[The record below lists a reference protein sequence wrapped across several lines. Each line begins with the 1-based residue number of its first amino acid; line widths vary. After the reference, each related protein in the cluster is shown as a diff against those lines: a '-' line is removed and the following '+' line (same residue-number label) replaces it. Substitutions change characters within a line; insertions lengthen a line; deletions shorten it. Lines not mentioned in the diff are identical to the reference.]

1 MFLEN
6 LKSLFSFEKKKNF
19 FFEHIKKQNLVKIEK
34 YLNKKSFISKISL
47 NYAIYLNCDIIY
59 VNEFNLQDK
68 LYILDLLLIEN
79 NEKLDKNIFSNLG
92 SSEKGIPFL
101 KSIFNKK
108 IYRKQEHF
116 HTAFLWACKHDNI
129 KTMEFLLNITE
140 FKFNEGSLLDE
151 IFEFHSIESLQYLI
165 NNKKTAQYFNKN
177 IILNFIKN
185 TKNSLKHK
193 ISQSLIENKLIEL
206 TEDDFE
212 ILLHHIKNSNRSYE
226 EKYGLFYF
234 LFLYNKKI
242 LIDIINDRKK
252 ILINNIYFDKALLQF
267 SLSKNIISVEKYAND
282 ILIQATFCYSCYH
295 SALSFIHFLFN
306 EMYLNKV
313 NIENNQAFINF
324 YKVMYKLYNP
334 KKLDSESNFTL
345 NYILIT
351 KPLNLFLKNKKY
363 SCLDAKQQYM
373 IKNRKI
379 KPEDFKT
386 FLETNLIASSIN
398 DF

>member
-19 FFEHIKKQNLVKIEK
+19 FFEHIKEQNILKIEK
-34 YLNKKSFISKISL
+34 YLNKKSFISKVSL
-47 NYAIYLNCDIIY
+47 NYAIYLNCDTTYITK
-59 VNEFNLQDK
+59 FNLQNK
-68 LYILDLLLIEN
+68 LHILDVLLLEM
-79 NEKLDKNIFSNLG
+79 NEKLDKNIFCNLG

-101 KSIFNKK
+101 KLIFNKK
-108 IYRKQEHF
+108 IHRKQEYF
-116 HTAFLWACKHDNI
+116 HTAFLWSCKHDNI

-151 IFEFHSIESLQYLI
+151 IFEFHSVESLQYLI

-185 TKNSLKHK
+185 TKNPLKYK

-206 TEDDFE
+206 TKEDFE
-212 ILLHHIKNSNRSYE
+212 LFLDTIRDSNRSYE
-226 EKYGLFYF
+226 EKYGFFNF
-234 LFLYNKKI
+234 LFLYNKDM
-242 LIDIINDRKK
+242 LTNIINDQKQL
-252 ILINNIYFDKALLQF
+252 LINNIYFDRSLLQF
-267 SLSKNIISVEKYAND
+267 SLNKNIISVEEYAND
-282 ILIQATFCYSCYH
+282 LLINA
-295 SALSFIHFLFN
+295 SAASKSAYSFIKFLFN
-306 EMYLNKV
+306 EMYSKKV
-313 NIENNQAFINF
+313 NIKNNQAFINIYENLYEF
-324 YKVMYKLYNP
+324 YNSGKS
-334 KKLDSESNFTL
+334 DISWNFAH

-351 KPLNLFLKNKKY
+351 QPIDLFLKNKKY
-363 SCLDAKQQYM
+363 SCLDIKQQYM

-386 FLETNLIASSIN
+386 FLETNLISSSIN